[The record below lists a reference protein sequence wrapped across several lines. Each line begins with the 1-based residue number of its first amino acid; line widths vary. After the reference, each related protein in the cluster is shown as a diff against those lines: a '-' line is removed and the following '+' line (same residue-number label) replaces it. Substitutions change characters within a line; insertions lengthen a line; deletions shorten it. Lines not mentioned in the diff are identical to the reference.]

1 MELHNW
7 SLNKATQL
15 KFKSNKKKIL
25 FIAEIEDYSSLALD
39 TIKKGDSPL
48 AQKSLETSLD
58 LIQKQQKLRS
68 NAGWLVVQE
77 YEQEELANSEDEE
90 RI

>member
-1 MELHNW
+1 M
-7 SLNKATQL
+7 
-15 KFKSNKKKIL
+15 
-25 FIAEIEDYSSLALD
+25 FIAEIKDYSSLALD

-48 AQKSLETSLD
+48 AQKSLETSLN

-77 YEQEELANSEDEE
+77 YEQEELADNSEDEK

>member
-1 MELHNW
+1 M
-7 SLNKATQL
+7 KC
-15 KFKSNKKKIL
+15 KFKSTKKNFL
-25 FIAEIEDYSSLALD
+25 FIAEIKDYSSLALD

-48 AQKSLETSLD
+48 AQKSLETSLN

-77 YEQEELANSEDEE
+77 YEQEELADNSEDEK